1 MAGPQQDGARPGAG
15 RGAAAGQPVPVR
27 RLRASLRRIREQGEE
42 QLEDSGELNLVPYL
56 DIVMNI
62 IMFLL
67 ATVQFQAMLAN
78 INITLPTAALSTET
92 TASPKPELNLTVS
105 ISDTGYTLATSGTVL
120 FRGFSLAPE
129 GLVQTTRDLPTL
141 PKVSNQLDTEGLT
154 QILAQIKERFPDEDR
169 AVLTASPEIPYEQV
183 VKTMDAMRERGG
195 KPLFPGVLLS
205 AGVQ

>member
-1 MAGPQQDGARPGAG
+1 MAAGPHSDAETSTERRPSL
-15 RGAAAGQPVPVR
+15 GQPVPVR

-78 INITLPTAALSTET
+78 INITLPTSAATTET
-92 TASPKPELNLTVS
+92 TAPTKPELNLTVS
-105 ISDTGYTLATSGTVL
+105 ISENGYTLATSGSVL
-120 FRGFSLAPE
+120 YRGFRLAPE
-129 GLVQTTRDLPTL
+129 GVVQTSSELPTL
-141 PKVSNQLDTEGLT
+141 PKAATGLDVDALS
-154 QILAQIKERFPDEDR
+154 QILSEIKDRFPDEDR
-169 AVLTASPEIPYEQV
+169 AVLSASPEIPYEQV

-195 KPLFPGVLLS
+195 RPLFPGVLLS